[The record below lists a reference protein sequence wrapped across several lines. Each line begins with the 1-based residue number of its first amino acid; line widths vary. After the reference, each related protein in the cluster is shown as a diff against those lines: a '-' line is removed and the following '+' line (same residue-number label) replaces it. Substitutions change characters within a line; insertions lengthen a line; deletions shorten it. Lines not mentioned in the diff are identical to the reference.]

1 MPAPQVH
8 LDLADSAELAEMLT
22 FISQWL
28 GGTDHAQLGA
38 SFGRFIGTPGY
49 DLAELRTDLA
59 RFTFL
64 LGHDDGEQLFGHDEG
79 EQPSGH
85 DED

>member
-8 LDLADSAELAEMLT
+8 LDLADATELAEMLT
-22 FISQWL
+22 FISEWFA
-28 GGTDHAQLGA
+28 GPDHAELAA
-38 SFGRFIGTPGY
+38 SFGRFMGTQGY

-64 LGHDDGEQLFGHDEG
+64 LGHDDGEQLFRTG
-79 EQPSGH
+79 EN
-85 DED
+85 

>member
-8 LDLADSAELAEMLT
+8 LDLADAAELGEMLT
-22 FISQWL
+22 FISQWP

-64 LGHDDGEQLFGHDEG
+64 LGHDDGEQLFGTSEA
-79 EQPSGH
+79 
-85 DED
+85 

>member
-8 LDLADSAELAEMLT
+8 LDLADATELAEMLT

-28 GGTDHAQLGA
+28 GGTDHAQLAA
-38 SFGRFIGTPGY
+38 SFGRFIGTQGY

-64 LGHDDGEQLFGHDEG
+64 LGHDDGEQLFGHDG
-79 EQPSGH
+79 
-85 DED
+85 D